1 MRARPSGILFT
12 TTLIQRFQDDADCG
26 VLFITIFK
34 MDHGYKSGC
43 WSLWYRG
50 SVITDTEVL
59 FFFLA
64 TDASHT
70 QKWHTWSVE
79 WTSRTGINT
88 ARSHYHCM
96 IMRGVMGKWRRH
108 PAALLL
114 LVKDKSRVNPHHRDP
129 CGQLNHSED
138 LWPLVWNKWPPF
150 APKADLIE
158 YAEEY
163 LSVLFAE
170 STINIT
176 VV

>member
-1 MRARPSGILFT
+1 
-12 TTLIQRFQDDADCG
+12 
-26 VLFITIFK
+26 
-34 MDHGYKSGC
+34 MDHGYKSGY

-59 FFFLA
+59 FFFWQQTLVIRRNG
-64 TDASHT
+64 TRGQSSGH
-70 QKWHTWSVE
+70 HGRGSIRPEVIIIE
-79 WTSRTGINT
+79 WICVGSWESGDGTRQLCSYWLKTSPGWTPITVTRAGSWIT
-88 ARSHYHCM
+88 
-96 IMRGVMGKWRRH
+96 
-108 PAALLL
+108 
-114 LVKDKSRVNPHHRDP
+114 
-129 CGQLNHSED
+129 ED